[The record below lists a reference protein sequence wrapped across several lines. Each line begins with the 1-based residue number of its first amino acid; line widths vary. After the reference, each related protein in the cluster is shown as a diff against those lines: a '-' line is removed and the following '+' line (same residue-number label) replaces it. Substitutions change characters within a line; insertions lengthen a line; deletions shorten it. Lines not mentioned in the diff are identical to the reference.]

1 MKKLIA
7 LLLPLVILCSLTA
20 CGASQKIR
28 FGTAGI
34 GGNYY
39 LFGQTLAE
47 YAAQDTDLVFEVKE
61 TAGSAAN
68 LRLLQENYISVAIAQ
83 TDMIDEAV
91 KSGNSDFSA
100 LSALYTEYCQIV
112 VKDDSPI
119 KTVSDLRGK
128 TVSIGEE
135 ESGTAK
141 NAIQILSAYGI
152 SDNLLKTRS
161 MNYTKAAEALKNG
174 EIDAMFVTAG
184 IQTSVIESLAKEL
197 PIRFLT
203 VEGNALSILTDS
215 YDFYEAAVIP
225 AGTYTGQDSD
235 VATIG
240 VKSILLVGNKISEN
254 AAYTLTKELHEHA
267 SDLQYAMPLS
277 LELSLDGITVPL
289 HSGAKKY
296 YEEAGIEIPS
306 GM

>member
-1 MKKLIA
+1 MKKIIA
-7 LLLPLVILCSLTA
+7 LLLPILILCSLTA
-20 CGASQKIR
+20 CGSSTKIR

-39 LFGQTLAE
+39 LFGQTLTE
-47 YAAQDTDLVFEVKE
+47 YVSQDTDLVFEVKE

-68 LRLLQENYISVAIAQ
+68 LRLLQENYISVAISQ

-112 VKDDSPI
+112 VRDDSEI

-128 TVSIGEE
+128 TVSVGEE
-135 ESGTAK
+135 ESGTAQ
-141 NAIQILSAYGI
+141 NASQILSAYGI
-152 SDNLLKTRS
+152 SDNLLKTRN
-161 MNYTKAAEALKNG
+161 MNYTKAAEALKN
-174 EIDAMFVTAG
+174 
-184 IQTSVIESLAKEL
+184 SVIESLAKEL
-197 PIRFLT
+197 PIRLLQ

-215 YDFYEAAVIP
+215 YDFYDPAVIP
-225 AGTYTGQDSD
+225 AGTYTGQDAD

-240 VKSILLVGNKISEN
+240 VKSVLLVGNKISEN
-254 AAYTLTKELHEHA
+254 AAYTLTKELYEHA

-289 HSGAKKY
+289 HPGAKKY
-296 YEEAGIEIPS
+296 YQEAGIEIPS

>member
-1 MKKLIA
+1 MKKIIA
-7 LLLPLVILCSLTA
+7 LLLPLLILCSLTA
-20 CGASQKIR
+20 CGSSKKIR
-28 FGTAGI
+28 FGTAG
-34 GGNYY
+34 
-39 LFGQTLAE
+39 GQTLTE
-47 YAAQDTDLVFEVKE
+47 YVSQDTDLVFEVKE

-112 VKDDSPI
+112 VRDDSEI

-128 TVSIGEE
+128 TVSVGEE
-135 ESGTAK
+135 ESGTAQ
-141 NAIQILSAYGI
+141 NASQILSAYGI
-152 SDNLLKTRS
+152 SDNLLKTRN

-174 EIDAMFVTAG
+174 EIDA
-184 IQTSVIESLAKEL
+184 
-197 PIRFLT
+197 
-203 VEGNALSILTDS
+203 NALSILTDS
-215 YDFYEAAVIP
+215 YDFYDAAVIP
-225 AGTYTGQDSD
+225 AGTYTGQDAD

-240 VKSILLVGNKISEN
+240 VKSVLLVGNKISEN
-254 AAYTLTKELHEHA
+254 AAYTLTKELYEHA

-289 HSGAKKY
+289 HPGAKKY
-296 YEEAGIEIPS
+296 YQEAGIEIPS

>member
-1 MKKLIA
+1 MKKIIA
-7 LLLPLVILCSLTA
+7 LLLPILILCSLTA
-20 CGASQKIR
+20 CGSSTKIR

-39 LFGQTLAE
+39 LFGQTLTE
-47 YAAQDTDLVFEVKE
+47 YVSQDTDLVFEVKE

-68 LRLLQENYISVAIAQ
+68 LRLLQENYISVAISQ

-112 VKDDSPI
+112 VRDDSEI

-128 TVSIGEE
+128 TVSVGEE
-135 ESGTAK
+135 ESGTAQ
-141 NAIQILSAYGI
+141 NASQIL
-152 SDNLLKTRS
+152 
-161 MNYTKAAEALKNG
+161 KAAEALKNG

-197 PIRFLT
+197 PIRLLQ

-215 YDFYEAAVIP
+215 YDFYDPAVIP
-225 AGTYTGQDSD
+225 AGTYTGQDAD

-240 VKSILLVGNKISEN
+240 VKSVLLVGNKISEN
-254 AAYTLTKELHEHA
+254 AAYTLTKELYEHA

-289 HSGAKKY
+289 HPGAKKY
-296 YEEAGIEIPS
+296 YQEAGIEIPS

>member
-1 MKKLIA
+1 MKKIIA
-7 LLLPLVILCSLTA
+7 LLLPLLILCSLTA
-20 CGASQKIR
+20 CGSSRKIR

-39 LFGQTLAE
+39 LFGQTLTE
-47 YAAQDTDLVFEVKE
+47 YVSQDTDLVFEVKE

-112 VKDDSPI
+112 VRDDSEI

-128 TVSIGEE
+128 TVSVGEE
-135 ESGTAK
+135 ESGTAQ
-141 NAIQILSAYGI
+141 NASQILSAYGI
-152 SDNLLKTRS
+152 SDNLLKTRN

-197 PIRFLT
+197 PIRFLQ

-215 YDFYEAAVIP
+215 YDFYDAAVIP
-225 AGTYTGQDSD
+225 AGTYTGQDAD

-240 VKSILLVGNKISEN
+240 VKSVLLVGNKI
-254 AAYTLTKELHEHA
+254 
-267 SDLQYAMPLS
+267 
-277 LELSLDGITVPL
+277 
-289 HSGAKKY
+289 
-296 YEEAGIEIPS
+296 
-306 GM
+306 

>member
-1 MKKLIA
+1 MKKIIA
-7 LLLPLVILCSLTA
+7 LLLPLLILCSLTA
-20 CGASQKIR
+20 CGSSRKIR

-39 LFGQTLAE
+39 LFGQTLTE
-47 YAAQDTDLVFEVKE
+47 YVSQDTDLVFEVKE

-112 VKDDSPI
+112 VRDDSEI

-128 TVSIGEE
+128 TVSVGEE
-135 ESGTAK
+135 ESGTAQ
-141 NAIQILSAYGI
+141 NASQILSAYGI
-152 SDNLLKTRS
+152 SDNLLKTRN

-197 PIRFLT
+197 PIRFLQ

-215 YDFYEAAVIP
+215 YDFYYAAVIP
-225 AGTYTGQDSD
+225 AGTYTGQDAD

-240 VKSILLVGNKISEN
+240 VKSVLLVGNKISEN
-254 AAYTLTKELHEHA
+254 AAYTLTKELYEHA

-289 HSGAKKY
+289 HPGAKKY
-296 YEEAGIEIPS
+296 YQEAGIEIPS